1 MIIEWRPGLLLFFLN
16 SLIDNIELE
25 ATYFFGKSF
34 LVPMCYFRLHNI
46 FLLFKAVLVDD
57 DLADFE
63 VNSGLQ
69 RNCVPWDARIEFKDY
84 LLVIQLCNDIL
95 FLE

>member
-1 MIIEWRPGLLLFFLN
+1 MIVECRTSLLF
-16 SLIDNIELE
+16 LINLLVSNIELE
-25 ATYFFGKSF
+25 GAYCFGKSF
-34 LVPMCYFRLHNI
+34 LVAMRDVGLHDI
-46 FLLFKAVLVDD
+46 FLLFEAVLVDD